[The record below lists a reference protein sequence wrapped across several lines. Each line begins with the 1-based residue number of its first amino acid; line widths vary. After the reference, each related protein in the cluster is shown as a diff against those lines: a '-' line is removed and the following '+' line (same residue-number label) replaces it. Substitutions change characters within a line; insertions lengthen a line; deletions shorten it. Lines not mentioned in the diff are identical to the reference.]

1 MAESYSHRLSLL
13 TPICIYLSGA
23 TIIPFLLWIISSE
36 FVSGLLFG
44 ISFMMVTTFV
54 IMEIDSKKRKRSEF
68 QSRIYFN
75 KKNILLNLLV
85 FLLVFS
91 LIAFLSLKMTY
102 IFALSFFSIFIFYL
116 IYLLYRY
123 SFYRRMVI
131 KRVNT
136 YELND
141 EMKVLNEIWII
152 LNRMDIRKLPW
163 YQKKDLNPKEII
175 LTTKSEKKIRININ
189 VRPDWKQ
196 MKGFFI
202 EILHSKLPEEIGDNF
217 LNELKN
223 EIVTNRKCKI
233 FQN

>member
-1 MAESYSHRLSLL
+1 
-13 TPICIYLSGA
+13 
-23 TIIPFLLWIISSE
+23 
-36 FVSGLLFG
+36 
-44 ISFMMVTTFV
+44 
-54 IMEIDSKKRKRSEF
+54 
-68 QSRIYFN
+68 
-75 KKNILLNLLV
+75 
-85 FLLVFS
+85 
-91 LIAFLSLKMTY
+91 
-102 IFALSFFSIFIFYL
+102 
-116 IYLLYRY
+116 
-123 SFYRRMVI
+123 MVI